1 MAKVGLVF
9 VLVCVVVTE
18 RGREKR
24 EEAFHKIERDEC
36 GGRRKDKARSR
47 MDPEVGGRGTRGRW
61 KKCRNATSAGF
72 LVPVVMEYPLWYGDS
87 LMDYL
92 VIKWKSE
99 EKSTRERE
107 RARSGGNRRHF
118 EQGTKHGV

>member
-1 MAKVGLVF
+1 M
-9 VLVCVVVTE
+9 
-18 RGREKR
+18 
-24 EEAFHKIERDEC
+24 
-36 GGRRKDKARSR
+36 
-47 MDPEVGGRGTRGRW
+47 
-61 KKCRNATSAGF
+61 CRNATSAGF

-118 EQGTKHGV
+118 EQGAKHGV